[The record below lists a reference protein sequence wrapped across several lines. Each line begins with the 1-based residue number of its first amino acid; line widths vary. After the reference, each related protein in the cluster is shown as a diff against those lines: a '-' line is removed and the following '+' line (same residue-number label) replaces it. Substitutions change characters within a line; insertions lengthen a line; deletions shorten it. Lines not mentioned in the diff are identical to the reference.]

1 MHMAFLGL
9 TYPWK
14 SLLFSIEVLSGEIFS
29 GIAASFL
36 NLLPIHFV
44 RIWNESVAK

>member
-1 MHMAFLGL
+1 MHMAFFGL

-14 SLLFSIEVLSGEIFS
+14 GLLSSIEVLSGEIFH
-29 GIAASFL
+29 GINTSFL